1 MLGNTFR
8 AAGTQIETD
17 SVYVVL
23 SVLTKERQL
32 TELSWLLFDI
42 IAADTEWMA
51 EDPERWLVIEEY
63 SHQRDFCRDLQVVN
77 DCAERKREVKD
88 VQDYGTVT

>member
-1 MLGNTFR
+1 MMLGNTFQTVY
-8 AAGTQIETD
+8 TQIEQD

-42 IAADTEWMA
+42 IATDTEWMA
-51 EDPERWLVIEEY
+51 EEPERRPFIKEFN
-63 SHQRDFCRDLQVVN
+63 HQRDFCRD
-77 DCAERKREVKD
+77 
-88 VQDYGTVT
+88 